1 VREIRAETPVWDFAN
16 EEGIVVRNRLFLCVI
31 LCIVGVVMA
40 STTGCWALSAEK
52 QPLLHF
58 TFDEGA
64 GDVLT
69 DATGSGKIALLE
81 GGVEWST
88 EGVSGGALVFKG
100 VDGFVRLPDNVAKDL
115 DAMTIALWVKLNSN
129 PLWARV
135 FDFAGSK
142 GFMYLTLNAGAP
154 ADNTRFSI
162 YAGDPDKEPILSI
175 PVDNFA
181 LDTWYHIAVT
191 AGSGEGAEYCFYVD
205 GELKATLPVTHASKD
220 IGSDVLM
227 SNYLGKSQF
236 PDPYFDGMMD
246 EFYLFTE
253 ALSADEIAALSKR

>member
-1 VREIRAETPVWDFAN
+1 MV
-16 EEGIVVRNRLFLCVI
+16 
-31 LCIVGVVMA
+31 
-40 STTGCWALSAEK
+40 TTGCWALAAEK
-52 QPLLHF
+52 QPLFHF
-58 TFDEGA
+58 TFDEGS

-88 EGVSGGALVFKG
+88 EGVSGGALLFKG
-100 VDGFVRLPDNVAKDL
+100 VDGFVRLPDNVVKDL

-135 FDFAGSK
+135 FDFSGSK

-162 YAGDPDKEPILSI
+162 YAGDAVKEPILSI
-175 PVDNFA
+175 PADTFEMN
-181 LDTWYHIAVT
+181 TWYHIAVT
-191 AGSGEGAEYCFYVD
+191 ASDAEYCFYVN
-205 GELKATLPVTHASKD
+205 GELKATLPVTHAPKD

-236 PDPYFDGMMD
+236 EDPYFDGMMD